1 MRVHD
6 RTGVPGFIV
15 RESTRSRGLSL
26 MEILIAVSI
35 LTIIF
40 LFIAESLIAS
50 SRSLNLNAE
59 NSTEIA
65 AANYYLGLM
74 KSDGDFWS
82 NFTSGGPVDLCN
94 NTLTPYDDSFPS
106 PPATPNWHPAPAC
119 SANPVPQG
127 DPNHS
132 ISRVDYM
139 WSASPNPNNG
149 FAEDLTVWLKTSDAT
164 GDHVYVTH
172 SIRYQDPAPGSP
184 PVPSPSAP
192 EPSPSPSSGPPSPTP
207 PPTAHPS
214 PSPTPIGI

>member
-1 MRVHD
+1 
-6 RTGVPGFIV
+6 
-15 RESTRSRGLSL
+15 LL
-26 MEILIAVSI
+26 EILIAVSI

-65 AANYYLGLM
+65 AANYYLGM
-74 KSDGDFWS
+74 IKSDANFWDDAATG
-82 NFTSGGPVDLCN
+82 FTTGGAVDMCLN
-94 NTLTPYDDSFPS
+94 QLTPYDDSFPS

-119 SANPVPQG
+119 SADPVPQG

-132 ISRVDYM
+132 ISRVEYM

-149 FAEDLTVWLKTSDAT
+149 FAEDLTVWLKTSDST

-184 PVPSPSAP
+184 PVPSPTQSTGSPPASAP
-192 EPSPSPSSGPPSPTP
+192 PPSPTP
-207 PPTAHPS
+207 TPTVRPS